1 MLEMAKLQKKTEEL
15 YNSNE
20 LLVAQ
25 LSALRMRSSKSPTKE
40 AETLH
45 SSVQTDGNV
54 DKEKVFTEHNI
65 EEALKERVKELESEI
80 AKLRAAPAK
89 RVEESESAVKFH
101 NMASRSALDEMDE
114 VLYHNAEDSFL
125 ASTASSRPVVSKL
138 DASNVQ
144 PVRNA
149 PSPAASP
156 RKMFSRPS
164 TAPLG
169 RTSEKLDFPMRA
181 SVDDFSIDAKG
192 QSHLSTSALF
202 DTVAMSEDDFV
213 VHSVNREELE
223 REVARQ
229 EKVEMEEDVR
239 ATSRCEPLC

>member
-1 MLEMAKLQKKTEEL
+1 MLRESEQEARAKLKEANEDLERDEQIFSAKMLEMAKLQKKTEEL

-25 LSALRMRSSKSPTKE
+25 LSALRMRSSKAPTKE

-114 VLYHNAEDSFL
+114 VLYHNAEDLLGFHGVIEACSFKIG
-125 ASTASSRPVVSKL
+125 R
-138 DASNVQ
+138 VQ
-144 PVRNA
+144 CAACAQRAISCRIAAKDVLPAFHGAPGEDLGEARFPNA
-149 PSPAASP
+149 
-156 RKMFSRPS
+156 RFS
-164 TAPLG
+164 G
-169 RTSEKLDFPMRA
+169 
-181 SVDDFSIDAKG
+181 
-192 QSHLSTSALF
+192 
-202 DTVAMSEDDFV
+202 
-213 VHSVNREELE
+213 
-223 REVARQ
+223 
-229 EKVEMEEDVR
+229 
-239 ATSRCEPLC
+239 